1 MNPLVSSLLPPSVP
15 PIVPLAL
22 GAFALMNLLFIV
34 VMFLVW
40 MERKVAGHIQARM
53 GPMEVGYHGALQL
66 VADAIKTM
74 AKQDIIP
81 RHADALLFRLAPLL
95 IIVPALTALSLIP
108 FGRGLQFADL
118 NIGLALFLALTSLTS
133 MVLLMAGWSSNNK
146 YSLLGAMRSAAQ
158 DLSYEVAL
166 IFSTIGVVLVS
177 GTLSLRGIVDAQSP
191 VWNIVTQPLGF
202 VLFFIAMVAE
212 LNRTPFDL
220 PEAESEIVAGYFTEY
235 SGMRFIL
242 FFLGEYVNMLVL
254 SGLLTVLFLGGWH
267 GVLFP
272 GVVWFVL
279 KVMLV
284 VFVLMWMRWTFP
296 RFRMD
301 QLMGF
306 GWKVLI
312 PLSLLNILLTG
323 LGVMLL
329 G

>member
-1 MNPLVSSLLPPSVP
+1 MSPLVSSLIPPSVP
-15 PIVPLAL
+15 PVIPLAL
-22 GAFALMNLLFIV
+22 GAFALMNLLFITT
-34 VMFLVW
+34 MFLVW

-66 VADAIKTM
+66 IADAVKTM

-81 RHADALLFRLAPLL
+81 RHADALMFRLAPLL
-95 IIVPALTALSLIP
+95 IIVPGLTALAFMP
-108 FGRGLQFADL
+108 FGRGLQFTDL
-118 NIGLALFLALTSLTS
+118 SIGLVLFLALTSLTS

-146 YSLLGAMRSAAQ
+146 FSLLGAMRSAAQ

-166 IFSTIGVVLVS
+166 IFSTVGVVLVS
-177 GTLSLRGIVDAQSP
+177 GTLSLKGIVDGQSP
-191 VWNIVTQPLGF
+191 VWNIVLQPLGF

-267 GVLFP
+267 GPLLP
-272 GVVWFVL
+272 GVVWFTL

>member
-1 MNPLVSSLLPPSVP
+1 MNPLVSSLLPLSVP
-15 PIVPLAL
+15 PLVPLAL

-118 NIGLALFLALTSLTS
+118 NIGLVLFLALTSLTS

-146 YSLLGAMRSAAQ
+146 YSLLGAMRSAAP

-267 GVLFP
+267 GVLLP

-323 LGVMLL
+323 LGVMLF

>member
-1 MNPLVSSLLPPSVP
+1 MSPLVSSLIPPFVP
-15 PIVPLAL
+15 PIIPLAL

-81 RHADALLFRLAPLL
+81 KHADALMFRLAPLL
-95 IIVPALTALSLIP
+95 IIIPALTALSLIP
-108 FGRGLQFADL
+108 FGKGLQFADL
-118 NIGLALFLALTSLTS
+118 NIGLVLFLALTSLTS

-166 IFSTIGVVLVS
+166 IFSTVGVVLVS

-191 VWNIVTQPLGF
+191 VWNIVLQPLGF
-202 VLFFIAMVAE
+202 MLFFIAMVAE

-267 GVLFP
+267 GVLLP

-284 VFVLMWMRWTFP
+284 VFVLMWIRWTFP

>member
-81 RHADALLFRLAPLL
+81 KHADALLFRLAPIL

-118 NIGLALFLALTSLTS
+118 NIGLVLFLALTSLTS

-267 GVLFP
+267 GVLLP

-323 LGVMLL
+323 LGVMLF

>member
-81 RHADALLFRLAPLL
+81 KHADALLFRLAPIL

-118 NIGLALFLALTSLTS
+118 NIGLVLFLALTSLTS

>member
-81 RHADALLFRLAPLL
+81 KHADALLFRLAPIL

-118 NIGLALFLALTSLTS
+118 NIGLVLFLALTSLTS

-177 GTLSLRGIVDAQSP
+177 GTLSLRGIVEAQSS
-191 VWNIVTQPLGF
+191 VWNIVIQPLGF

-267 GVLFP
+267 GVLLP

-323 LGVMLL
+323 LGVMLF

>member
-1 MNPLVSSLLPPSVP
+1 MSPPVSSLLLPSVP
-15 PIVPLAL
+15 PLVPLAL

-81 RHADALLFRLAPLL
+81 KHADALLFRLAPIL

-118 NIGLALFLALTSLTS
+118 NIGLVLFLALTSLTS

-177 GTLSLRGIVDAQSP
+177 GTLSLRGIVEAQSS
-191 VWNIVTQPLGF
+191 VWNIVIQPLGF

>member
-1 MNPLVSSLLPPSVP
+1 MSPPVSSLLLPSVP
-15 PIVPLAL
+15 PLVPLAL

-118 NIGLALFLALTSLTS
+118 NIGLVLFLALTSLTS

-177 GTLSLRGIVDAQSP
+177 GTLSLRGIVEAQSS

>member
-1 MNPLVSSLLPPSVP
+1 MNPLVSSLGASSVP
-15 PIVPLAL
+15 PLVPLAL

-66 VADAIKTM
+66 VADALKVM

-95 IIVPALTALSLIP
+95 IIVPALTALSLMP

-118 NIGLALFLALTSLTS
+118 NIGLVLFLALTSLTS

-166 IFSTIGVVLVS
+166 IFSTVGVVLVS
-177 GTLSLRGIVDAQSP
+177 GTLSLRGIVDGQSP

-242 FFLGEYVNMLVL
+242 FFLGEYVNMLIL

-267 GVLFP
+267 GPLLP